1 MCDQPGQFHYN
12 SSVENLL
19 LQQEQQIDY
28 NGGQPAAAEKAA
40 AEKEAAEKEA
50 AEKAVAA
57 EEAAVAAE
65 EAAAAASFPYE
76 NIMET
81 FKK

>member
-40 AEKEAAEKEA
+40 AEKEAAEK
-50 AEKAVAA
+50 AVAA